1 MASERPPLVNKTD
14 KTLNT
19 VFLKFETPSKSTTLY
34 SVTRAAF
41 ICNSIKDRLF
51 LVMGEAYQIRDQE
64 IEHDES
70 VMLRD
75 DYRAEIPPR

>member
-1 MASERPPLVNKTD
+1 MD
-14 KTLNT
+14 KILNT
-19 VFLKFETPSKSTTLY
+19 VLKFETPSKLTTPY

-64 IEHDES
+64 IEHDKI
-70 VMLRD
+70 VRPKN
-75 DYRAEIPPR
+75 DYCSEIPPR

>member
-1 MASERPPLVNKTD
+1 MPFAMASERPPYPSKQMEN
-14 KTLNT
+14 
-19 VFLKFETPSKSTTLY
+19 FETPSKSTTLY

-64 IEHDES
+64 IEPA
-70 VMLRD
+70 RG
-75 DYRAEIPPR
+75 RQA